1 MFYWTCNIISKLK
14 YLMIKE
20 RTSLESHARTRSRG
34 DVWGVSGFCNIKS
47 VKGKDNRDTILEFS
61 KPYIFCPCVC
71 KQKVRGFYVP
81 GLQRLVPARSTGY
94 RWSRNVYST
103 VLNKTFNSLLSSYCH
118 VQI

>member
-1 MFYWTCNIISKLK
+1 MHEHGREGTFG
-14 YLMIKE
+14 
-20 RTSLESHARTRSRG
+20 ASR
-34 DVWGVSGFCNIKS
+34 VSAIKS
-47 VKGKDNRDTILEFS
+47 VEGKDNRDTILEFS
-61 KPYIFCPCVC
+61 